1 MGFTSCLSGTWLR
14 RGEEPVGMALLR
26 NRLKKHLLSFGMA
39 YFSAQ
44 EKTSAEGLPPTPCPS
59 FHPPGAR

>member
-1 MGFTSCLSGTWLR
+1 
-14 RGEEPVGMALLR
+14 MALLR
-26 NRLKKHLLSFGMA
+26 NRLKKHLLSFGTA